1 VRASRSD
8 PVGRAA
14 TVGGA
19 VTTGSALAVLIVVYC
34 LWLLLWLLPRE
45 RDHDDSDDAHR
56 KG

>member
-1 VRASRSD
+1 
-8 PVGRAA
+8 
-14 TVGGA
+14 

-45 RDHDDSDDAHR
+45 RDHDDSDDAHH